1 MPPLHSPGPDSTAY
15 ELWDPIIAQN
25 KIHLFC
31 AGVGEVG
38 NSQSQNFHEINNM
51 L

>member
-25 KIHLFC
+25 KW
-31 AGVGEVG
+31 VGEVG